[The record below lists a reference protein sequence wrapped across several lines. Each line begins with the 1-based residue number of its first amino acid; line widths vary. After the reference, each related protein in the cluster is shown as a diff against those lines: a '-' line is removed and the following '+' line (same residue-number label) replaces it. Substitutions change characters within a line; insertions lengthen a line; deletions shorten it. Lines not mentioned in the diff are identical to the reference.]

1 MKPEFYEYIKAAN
14 MIAIAR
20 VLLRE
25 EVIDKSTYNTLARKI
40 KMPT

>member
-1 MKPEFYEYIKAAN
+1 MKDEFDECIKAAN

-20 VLLRE
+20 MLLR
-25 EVIDKSTYNTLARKI
+25 VGFFDKSTYNTLVRKI

>member
-1 MKPEFYEYIKAAN
+1 MKDEFYEYIKAAN

-20 VLLRE
+20 MLLRGGYM
-25 EVIDKSTYNTLARKI
+25 DKSTYNTLVRKI